1 MTADAELAARQTLD
15 AYMAAWNAADN
26 DGVRAA
32 LNFPH
37 VMLGPAGQVVVAAES
52 SEIHTDFA
60 ALREREG
67 WGSSTLDAFEAV
79 DSMATK
85 VHCKVRF
92 SRYRPDGTKYGS
104 GRMLYIVTN
113 QDGHWGIQLRSGM
126 PDADLLRAREG
137 PSHEN
142 IASR

>member
-1 MTADAELAARQTLD
+1 MTAAADAEHAARQTLD

-37 VMLGPAGQVVVAAES
+37 VMLGPAGQVVVAAEPS
-52 SEIHTDFA
+52 QIATDFA
-60 ALREREG
+60 ALRAREG
-67 WGSSTLDAFEAV
+67 WGSSTLDAFEAI
-79 DSMATK
+79 DSTATK
-85 VHCKVRF
+85 VHCRVRF

-104 GRMLYIVTN
+104 GRMLYIVTH
-113 QDGHWGIQLRSGM
+113 QAGHWGIQLRSGM

-137 PSHEN
+137 
-142 IASR
+142 